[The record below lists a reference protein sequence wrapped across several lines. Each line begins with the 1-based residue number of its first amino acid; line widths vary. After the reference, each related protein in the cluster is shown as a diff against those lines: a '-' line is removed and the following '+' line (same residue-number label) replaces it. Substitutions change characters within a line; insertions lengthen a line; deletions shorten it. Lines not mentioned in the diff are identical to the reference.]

1 MQPIQI
7 VYEEPHFLLVN
18 KPTALFSQAPAGID
32 SLQARLIAQLKARDQ
47 HPGEPFV
54 GLPHRLDRGT
64 SGIMLIARNQRA
76 LKRFGQQ
83 FQSRKVIKH
92 YVAVVEGAVPQA
104 GAVSS
109 VHDDAGGSHHQ
120 SRNAA
125 PQGEQLWEDYLRKIP
140 GLPQAE
146 VVTAE
151 AEGAKLAVARVEC
164 LYRAS
169 GHTLSTS
176 NAAEQAG
183 DARQLSLLKI
193 ELETGR
199 MHQIRVQAA
208 SRGLPVV
215 GDAGYGATLS
225 WSHDS
230 IASQSTVS
238 ERAGAAPVASPTA
251 EGATVAQPTVDAAA
265 ASQVRTG
272 DAHGH
277 PPVALH
283 AWSLEFRHPQ
293 TARSMRFVAPVP
305 ASWQQLPEELLARLA
320 RLG

>member
-1 MQPIQI
+1 MQPIPI

-18 KPTALFSQAPAGID
+18 KPAALFSQAPSGID

-92 YVAVVEGAVPQA
+92 YLAVVEGVLA
-104 GAVSS
+104 GAGVAS
-109 VHDDAGGSHHQ
+109 DMGAK
-120 SRNAA
+120 AA
-125 PQGEQLWEDYLRKIP
+125 RPLDQQQRVEPQPEQRWEDYLRKVP

-146 VVTAE
+146 IVTAE

-164 LYRAS
+164 LCS
-169 GHTLSTS
+169 VPNVGVP
-176 NAAEQAG
+176 EAG
-183 DARQLSLLKI
+183 VPGQSLLRI
-193 ELETGR
+193 QLETGR
-199 MHQIRVQAA
+199 MHQIRIQAA

-215 GDAGYGATLS
+215 GDASYGAKLAWRDNLT
-225 WSHDS
+225 DS
-230 IASQSTVS
+230 ADSPIDVGMVREETPA
-238 ERAGAAPVASPTA
+238 AGIPTA
-251 EGATVAQPTVDAAA
+251 AA
-265 ASQVRTG
+265 
-272 DAHGH
+272 DDEAHAH
-277 PPVALH
+277 PPIALH

-293 TARSMRFVAPVP
+293 SAKAMRFVAPVP
-305 ASWQQLPEELLARLA
+305 ANWQQLSSELMACVSELT
-320 RLG
+320 

>member
-1 MQPIQI
+1 MQPIPI

-18 KPTALFSQAPAGID
+18 KPAALFSQAPAGVD
-32 SLQARLIAQLKARDQ
+32 SLQSRLIRQLKTRDQ

-92 YVAVVEGAVPQA
+92 YLAVVEGVLVSAD
-104 GAVSS
+104 AVSGLEGHADGS
-109 VHDDAGGSHHQ
+109 QDRRRSFEPQSQQRWDD
-120 SRNAA
+120 
-125 PQGEQLWEDYLRKIP
+125 YVRKIP

-146 VVTAE
+146 IATSD

-164 LYRAS
+164 LHCVS
-169 GHTLSTS
+169 G
-176 NAAEQAG
+176 Q
-183 DARQLSLLKI
+183 SLLRI
-193 ELETGR
+193 QLETGR
-199 MHQIRVQAA
+199 MHQIRIQAA

-215 GDAGYGATLS
+215 GDAAYGAKLP
-225 WSHDS
+225 WSYSPALPQATASASSKDTDS
-230 IASQSTVS
+230 A
-238 ERAGAAPVASPTA
+238 ASPVV
-251 EGATVAQPTVDAAA
+251 EETVAEETLATNANA
-265 ASQVRTG
+265 T

-277 PPVALH
+277 PPIALH

-293 TARSMRFVAPVP
+293 TAKPMRFVAPVP
-305 ASWQQLPEELLARLA
+305 ANWQQLPRELMTCIAELA
-320 RLG
+320 